1 MGGVISGNGSKGS
14 RWLNRDLKFVLSA
27 WSLRS
32 IVLGYMTIAYGIFL
46 SKVGL
51 DLITIGIILTSF
63 SLINTLLMALVAFF
77 ANKYGKRKLF
87 IVLGIVTALASLALV
102 FAENPLVIVAISLA
116 GMTTVGAGGAIGGG
130 GGPFNVLQDAMLA
143 DNSNPKSRNT
153 VFALNSVIS
162 SLGSAGGALLVG
174 LPPIVALLFGLS
186 DVRSFA
192 PLFAI
197 ASALTFLMIVMISR
211 VSERPVKEKKKVQ
224 GPEDVKLEKRSGRII
239 RRYALLQAA
248 DGFGTSLVIGNILS
262 LWFIAR
268 FGAAEGQIA
277 IIFSLANLIGAASYI
292 FGGKIANR
300 IGAVRAVLVTHL
312 PTNILL
318 LAIPFMPTLT
328 FATAVFLIRS
338 SFDKMDIPI
347 RTSYIMGVV
356 RTQDRVKA
364 SGASGIARRAPSSFG
379 AATTGFLIE
388 TSAFA
393 VPFITSSILQ
403 SINDIGFYLMFR
415 KIRPPEERERFSSSK
430 SL

>member
-1 MGGVISGNGSKGS
+1 MKGDGGRGT
-14 RWLNRDLKFVLSA
+14 RWLTRERKFVLSA

-32 IVLGYMTIAYGIFL
+32 IVLGYMNIAYGIYL

-51 DLITIGIILTSF
+51 DFIMIGIILTSF
-63 SLINTLLMALVAFF
+63 SLINTFLMALVAFF

-87 IVLGIVTALASLALV
+87 IVLGIVTALASLVLV
-102 FAENPLVIVAISLA
+102 FAENPFVIVAISLA

-143 DNSNPKSRNT
+143 DNSSPKSRNT
-153 VFALNSVIS
+153 VFVVNSVIS
-162 SLGSAGGALLVG
+162 SWGSAGGALLVG
-174 LPPIVALLFGLS
+174 LPPLVALTFGLS

-197 ASALTFLMIVMISR
+197 ASALSFLMIVMISR
-211 VSERPVKEKKKVQ
+211 VPERPVEKKAVER
-224 GPEDVKLEKRSGRII
+224 PEVEKRLEKRSGRII
-239 RRYALLQAA
+239 RRYSLLQAA

-277 IIFSLANLIGAASYI
+277 IIFSLANLIGAVSYI

-300 IGAVRAVLVTHL
+300 IGAVRAVLFTHL

-328 FATAVFLIRS
+328 VATAIFLIRS

-356 RTQDRVKA
+356 RTQDRVLA
-364 SGASGIARRAPSSFG
+364 SGTSGIARRAPSSFG

-388 TSAFA
+388 TSTFA
-393 VPFITSSILQ
+393 VPFIASSILQ

-430 SL
+430 TL